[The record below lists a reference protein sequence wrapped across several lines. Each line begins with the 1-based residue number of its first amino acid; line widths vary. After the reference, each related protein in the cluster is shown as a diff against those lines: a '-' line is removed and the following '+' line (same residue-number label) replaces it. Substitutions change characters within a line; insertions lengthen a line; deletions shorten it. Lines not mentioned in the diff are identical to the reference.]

1 MWFDALNLNRR
12 YFLRWGVFVL
22 SVGWLTGCVHLTPPP
37 SAVSAVKSVSSRQ
50 RALRRFTHWQISGA
64 FSITQGRR
72 RVLANYRWQQRG
84 RDFYRLD
91 IAGPLNVGAL
101 QILGRPGR
109 VTLQRG
115 AKRWQAAD
123 ADRLLQSQ
131 LGWYFPVS
139 SLYDWVRGLP
149 TPAKSQ
155 AMHYDRFGRLSAFQ
169 QGHWQVRILRYQ
181 SALGMDLPGLIDLAN
196 MSIHPA
202 IHIRWVAK
210 QWQHLS

>member
-1 MWFDALNLNRR
+1 MLFDAFNLSRHHL
-12 YFLRWGVFVL
+12 LRWCVL
-22 SVGWLTGCVHLTPPP
+22 IFIAGGLIGCVHLTPPP
-37 SAVSAVKSVSSRQ
+37 SAVSSVKTVASRQ
-50 RALRRFTHWQISGA
+50 RALRRFTHWQVSGA

-84 RDFYRLD
+84 RDFYQLD

-101 QILGRPGR
+101 QVLGRPGR

-115 AKRWQAAD
+115 VKRWQAAD
-123 ADRLLQSQ
+123 ANQLLKAQ

-149 TPAKSQ
+149 KPAKSQ

-181 SALGMDLPGLIDLAN
+181 SALGMDLPGLIDLSN
-196 MSIHPA
+196 TSIQPA
-202 IHIRWVAK
+202 VHIRWVAK
-210 QWQHLS
+210 QWEHLR

>member
-1 MWFDALNLNRR
+1 MSFDAFNWGRH
-12 YFLRWGVFVL
+12 YSLRWGMFVL
-22 SVGWLTGCVHLTPPP
+22 SLGGLTGCVHLTPPP
-37 SAVSAVKSVSSRQ
+37 PAVSTVQTVSSRS
-50 RALRRFTHWQISGA
+50 RVLRRFTHWQVLGA

-84 RDFYRLD
+84 RDFYQLD

-101 QILGRPGR
+101 QIFGRPGH

-115 AKRWQAAD
+115 VKRWRAAN
-123 ADRLLQSQ
+123 ANQLLKTQ

-155 AMHYDRFGRLSAFQ
+155 AMRYDRFGRLSSFQ
-169 QGHWQVRILRYQ
+169 QGDWQVHILRYQ
-181 SALGMDLPGLIDLAN
+181 SVLGMDLPGLIDLAN
-196 MSIHPA
+196 AHLRPSV
-202 IHIRWVAK
+202 HIRWVAK
-210 QWQHLS
+210 RWQALS